1 MALAELIDTPALL
14 AWIAAGGQP
23 SYLYFWGHT
32 PASGLVVD
40 KSCLSQWYVA
50 PFEADGVR
58 YRSAEHYMM
67 AHKALLFGDQ
77 ACYQAML
84 EAATP
89 AQVKALGRQV
99 RGFDEAPWQAARSD
113 IVVAANLAKFSQHPR
128 LRQFLLSSAGQ
139 VLVEASPVDPVW
151 GVGLAASDPAILSPA
166 RWKGLNLLGFALMRV
181 RAALAEAAP

>member
-1 MALAELIDTPALL
+1 MNLAAIVDIPSLL
-14 AWIAAGGQP
+14 ASIAAGVQP
-23 SYLYFWGHT
+23 NYLYFWGHT

-50 PFEADGVR
+50 PFEADGAR

-77 ACYQAML
+77 STYHAML
-84 EAATP
+84 SASTSAE
-89 AQVKALGRQV
+89 VKALGRQM
-99 RGFDEAPWQAARSD
+99 RGFEQAVWQTARVD

-139 VLVEASPVDPVW
+139 VLVEASPVDPIW

-166 RWKGLNLLGFALMRV
+166 SWKGLNLLGFALMHV
-181 RAALAEAAP
+181 RASLADSAP